1 MTRVTAPGRLG
12 TSCWSRRTRLR
23 RRRGQTRA
31 APAHGAA
38 AAATAPRRG
47 AHALGERPSAARSAD
62 FAAHARP
69 TAHMRAYDVHSRRT
83 AGQLAADRPQRPL
96 PRVGVPKSRGRA
108 PLRAVGRTSRRRGR
122 HDPPRRNISHLLG
135 KPRLRRALGTTQGQQ
150 QRRQGTL
157 SAWSRPGGATQAD
170 RAIVRLAD
178 RKKSHNCMHRAYNER
193 STQALRCCV
202 QS

>member
-12 TSCWSRRTRLR
+12 TSCWSCLTRPR

-62 FAAHARP
+62 FAARARP
-69 TAHMRAYDVHSRRT
+69 TAHMRAYDVYGRRT
-83 AGQLAADRPQRPL
+83 TDQLAAGRPRRPL

-122 HDPPRRNISHLLG
+122 HDPPGREISHLLG
-135 KPRLRRALGTTQGQQ
+135 RPRLRRALSTAQGQQ
-150 QRRQGTL
+150 QRRQVTP
-157 SAWSRPGGATQAD
+157 SAWSRPGGATRAD
-170 RAIVRLAD
+170 RAIVRLGI
-178 RKKSHNCMHRAYNER
+178 KKI
-193 STQALRCCV
+193 T
-202 QS
+202 

>member
-1 MTRVTAPGRLG
+1 MTRATAPGRLD
-12 TSCWSRRTRLR
+12 TSYWSQLTRHR

-69 TAHMRAYDVHSRRT
+69 TAHTRAYNMRGRST
-83 AGQLAADRPQRPL
+83 AGQLAAGRPQRPL
-96 PRVGVPKSRGRA
+96 TRVGVPKSRGRA

-122 HDPPRRNISHLLG
+122 HDPPCRRISHPLAN
-135 KPRLRRALGTTQGQQ
+135 PRLRRALGTAQGQQ
-150 QRRQGTL
+150 QRRQGTP
-157 SAWSRPGGATQAD
+157 SAWSRPGGATRAD
-170 RAIVRLAD
+170 RAIVRLGIEKNHIIACNVHIVNV
-178 RKKSHNCMHRAYNER
+178 RPR
-193 STQALRCCV
+193 S
-202 QS
+202 